1 MAISRNELL
10 EEVRFR
16 KAVRH
21 GILESI
27 RERKINENVL
37 RRYIRRRIN
46 EAVAVGG
53 SPSSPYDITA
63 INFLKDLLKKIVP
76 SVEED
81 YKELTTSKDQ
91 RVSFRKHILNAV
103 ENLIRTLDADPD
115 SAIEKGQPIKED
127 VDVNIGDDDTPGF
140 IDIYGDDAPDEEAEE
155 LPPEEEFA
163 LGMDDE
169 DLDKTGRNAAYTT
182 FQQIKNQIEN
192 EYSKLDADSKVETMN
207 NQSEREVFRDFLI
220 LNFKLYFDRFE
231 EDLSPTPEEEPET
244 PAEYSTPDEEA
255 ELENVPGVEELP
267 EI

>member
-1 MAISRNELL
+1 MTVSRNELL

-16 KAVRH
+16 KAVQH

-27 RERKINENVL
+27 RERKINENIL
-37 RRYIRRRIN
+37 RRYIRKHIN

-53 SPSSPYDITA
+53 SPTTPYDITA

-81 YKELTTSKDQ
+81 YKELTTSTDQ
-91 RVSFRKHILNAV
+91 RVSFRKHILNAI

-115 SAIEKGQPIKED
+115 SVIEKGQSIKEE
-127 VDVNIGDDDTPGF
+127 VDINIGDGDTPGF
-140 IDIYGDDAPDEEAEE
+140 IDIYDDEADGEEEE
-155 LPPEEEFA
+155 LAPEEEFA
-163 LGMDDE
+163 LGMDTE

-192 EYSKLDADSKVETMN
+192 EYSKLDADSKVEAMD
-207 NQSEREVFRDFLI
+207 NQSERQVFKDFLL

-231 EDLSPTPEEEPET
+231 EELSPTPEAEPET
-244 PAEYSTPDEEA
+244 PAEYSTPGEEA

>member
-1 MAISRNELL
+1 MPISRKDLL

-16 KAVRH
+16 RAVQH
-21 GILESI
+21 GVLKSI

-37 RRYIRRRIN
+37 RRYIRRRLN
-46 EAVAVGG
+46 EAIAVGG
-53 SPSSPYDITA
+53 SPTAPYDITA
-63 INFLKDLLKKIVP
+63 VNFLKDLLKKIIP

-81 YKELTTSKDQ
+81 YKELTTSQDQ
-91 RVSFRKHILNAV
+91 RVSFRKHILNAI

-115 SAIEKGQPIKED
+115 SVLVGDNPIKED
-127 VDVNIGDDDTPGF
+127 IDLNIGDGDTPGF
-140 IDIYGDDAPDEEAEE
+140 IDIYDDETPVDDEEIS
-155 LPPEEEFA
+155 PEEEFA

-169 DLDKTGRNAAYTT
+169 QLDKTGRNAAYTT

-192 EYSKLDADSKVETMN
+192 EYSKLDADSKVASMD
-207 NQSEREVFRDFLI
+207 NQSERQVFKDFLL

-231 EDLSPTPEEEPET
+231 EELSPAPEEEPET
-244 PAEYSTPDEEA
+244 PAEYSTPEEEA